1 MNFECILYEKDQGV
15 ATIKLNRPEVLN
27 AMNKQLWLDLQ
38 AALEDARK
46 DEQVKALIITGEG
59 RAFSTGADLKES
71 KTRSVEEYRNYLV
84 ELQEGSRKIIR
95 FEKPTIAAINGY
107 ALGSGYELALAC
119 DIRIAAEEAQIGSPE
134 AMVTS
139 SVTGG
144 AFRLIQ
150 NLIGPGK
157 AKELLFTGQYIDGKE
172 AERIG
177 LVNTSVPLKQLESA
191 AREMAEKIVANSAV
205 SIKMIK
211 KGLQMAQSGISLDA
225 LMDFEIEACLTCV
238 STKER
243 QGSLKEVE
251 NRKKEKGK
259 KGKKVPVT
267 LLRYN
272 SSRHYTLP
280 SSRSQTKRQQNC
292 KAVTGT
298 ICHLLTRPRRDR
310 SARPFSARDVAFRS

>member
-1 MNFECILYEKDQGV
+1 MNFECILYDKDQGV

-27 AMNKQLWLDLQ
+27 AMNKQLWLDFQ
-38 AALEDARK
+38 AALADAGN
-46 DEQVKALIITGEG
+46 DPQVKALVITGEG
-59 RAFSTGADLKES
+59 RAFSAGADLKES
-71 KTRSVEEYRNYLV
+71 RTRTIEEYREYLV
-84 ELQEGSRKIIR
+84 ELQETSRKIIR

-134 AMVTS
+134 AMVSS

-177 LVNTSVPLKQLESA
+177 LVNKSVPLKELESA
-191 AREMAEKIVANSAV
+191 AREMAEKIVANSAI
-205 SIKMIK
+205 SLKMIK
-211 KGLQMAQSGISLDA
+211 KGLQMAQTGISLDA
-225 LMDFEIEACLTCV
+225 LMDFEVEACLTCV

-243 QGSLKEVE
+243 QESLKEFAE
-251 NRKKEKGK
+251 RKKK
-259 KGKKVPVT
+259 
-267 LLRYN
+267 
-272 SSRHYTLP
+272 
-280 SSRSQTKRQQNC
+280 
-292 KAVTGT
+292 
-298 ICHLLTRPRRDR
+298 
-310 SARPFSARDVAFRS
+310 